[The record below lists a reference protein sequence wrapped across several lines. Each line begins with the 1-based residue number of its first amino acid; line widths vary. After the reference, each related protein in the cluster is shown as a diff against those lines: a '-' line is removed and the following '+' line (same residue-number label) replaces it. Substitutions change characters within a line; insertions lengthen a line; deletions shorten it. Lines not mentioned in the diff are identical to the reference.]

1 MTPAELTALEA
12 ELRYT
17 AAARAMRHSA
27 TTPTGYVEYRA
38 ADAIAEQLRE
48 NADLRRKL
56 DTAREVIAFYADRN
70 HWRTANPDG
79 PLGSGGRF
87 GLGYHQTGDG
97 IMEVQGAHCGFWV
110 EHPRRGNW
118 QSDAGHKARRWLEG
132 K

>member
-1 MTPAELTALEA
+1 MLSALMMAGKKGNLAMTPAELTALEA

-56 DTAREVIAFYADRN
+56 DTARE
-70 HWRTANPDG
+70 
-79 PLGSGGRF
+79 GG
-87 GLGYHQTGDG
+87 
-97 IMEVQGAHCGFWV
+97 E
-110 EHPRRGNW
+110 
-118 QSDAGHKARRWLEG
+118 
-132 K
+132 